1 MFDKLSP
8 AKKEHYI
15 KLLQATGSLSKLFN
29 ETSDPF
35 LHYRA
40 HENIFC
46 LALGA
51 ENLSRSDLSYDAK
64 IGSTGY
70 GLKTFLHQNGKTF
83 QKVAEFNALST
94 ELRKLKGMELI
105 KRVSELR
112 NKRIETTDALHKVT
126 KSLYHCI
133 TRKDGIFFIYE
144 IPLEPVQIAN
154 LKIKEDKSNTIIFSD
169 GKNEYSYSI
178 SKSTLLKRF
187 NLNKAPIASFEVK
200 VFDNPFMEILKLS
213 PTLAKASKKAT
224 LRPGVDFIF
233 LPLYSRR
240 DKETLEP
247 GEKSGL
253 NQWNA
258 DGRDRNPDEVY
269 IPIPSW
275 IHEQCEDF
283 FPDNIKT
290 QFELIL
296 PDGTTLSAKLCQS
309 GLKGL
314 MSNPNKA
321 LGKWL
326 LRDVL
331 KLKKGKLV
339 TRKILNEADIDSVM
353 VTKIKTGVYKIDFA
367 SVGKFEE
374 FEEGVLGE

>member
-1 MFDKLSP
+1 MFEKLSP

-35 LHYRA
+35 LYYRA

-83 QKVAEFNALST
+83 QKVAEFNTLST
-94 ELRKLKGMELI
+94 ELRKLKGMDLI

-126 KSLYHCI
+126 KSLYHCV
-133 TRKDGIFFIYE
+133 TRKDGVFFIYE
-144 IPLEPVQIAN
+144 LPLEPVQIAS
-154 LKIKEDKSNTIIFSD
+154 LKIKEDKTNTIIFTD
-169 GKNEYSYSI
+169 GKNEYTYSI

-187 NLNKAPIASFEVK
+187 NLSGPALAKFDVK
-200 VFDNPFMEILKLS
+200 VLDNPFDEILKLS
-213 PTLAKASKKAT
+213 PALTKVSKKST
-224 LRPGVDFIF
+224 LHPGIDFVF

-240 DKETLEP
+240 DKETLEQA
-247 GEKSGL
+247 ERSGL

-258 DGRDRNPDEVY
+258 DGRPRDPDEVY

-275 IHEQCEDF
+275 IHEYCEGF
-283 FPDNIKT
+283 FPDNVKT

-296 PDGTTLSAKLCQS
+296 PDGTTLNAKLCQS

-314 MSNPNKA
+314 LSNPNKA

-331 KLKKGKLV
+331 KLREGTVV

-353 VTKIKTGVYKIDFA
+353 VTKIKSGVYKIDFA

-374 FEEGVLGE
+374 FEEGFVE